1 MRVFV
6 NKPFAR
12 FAGKADISRDVLCG
26 AVRRAEAGLIDA
38 DLGGG
43 VIKQRIARPGQ
54 GRSGSYRTVV
64 LFRRAERAFFVYGYA
79 KTEIA
84 DIAPDDLKG
93 FRRLAALMLVLDDAD
108 LARVLATG
116 TLTELD
122 CHA

>member
-38 DLGGG
+38 DL
-43 VIKQRIARPGQ
+43 
-54 GRSGSYRTVV
+54 
-64 LFRRAERAFFVYGYA
+64 
-79 KTEIA
+79 
-84 DIAPDDLKG
+84 
-93 FRRLAALMLVLDDAD
+93 
-108 LARVLATG
+108 ARVLATG

>member
-1 MRVFV
+1 ME
-6 NKPFAR
+6 
-12 FAGKADISRDVLCG
+12 FAGAARDVLCG

-79 KTEIA
+79 KNEIA

-93 FRRLAALMLVLDDAD
+93 FRRLAALMLVLDDTD

-122 CHA
+122 CYA

>member
-26 AVRRAEAGLIDA
+26 AVRR
-38 DLGGG
+38 

-79 KTEIA
+79 KNDIA

-93 FRRLAALMLVLDDAD
+93 FRRLAALMLVLDDTD